1 MTNRYDVI
9 SLLVNKGA
17 VPISKSQT
25 LDAGH
30 PFSSLLA
37 GLEGFSEVQR
47 LPPGSP
53 VSLVGAQASHDSGDT
68 SKTIKINVPPS
79 QLKLLAITLLGV
91 DDSAGEGIGSFW
103 PIGSARL

>member
-1 MTNRYDVI
+1 MTWVETQQTVPLAKPVSDHYDVI
-9 SLLVNKGA
+9 ALLVNKGA
-17 VPISKSQT
+17 VSISKSQT

-47 LPPGSP
+47 LPVPQGS

-68 SKTIKINVPPS
+68 SKTIK
-79 QLKLLAITLLGV
+79 TLTFRRV
-91 DDSAGEGIGSFW
+91 N
-103 PIGSARL
+103 